1 MLHIKNLTYRIAGRT
16 LISEASAHL
25 PKGHRAAIVGR
36 NGVGKTSLFKLI
48 LGQAQPDG
56 GEIQLQKEARLGI
69 VAQEIEETEV
79 SVLDFVLQSHKERT
93 ALLTE
98 AETVTDPDRIAAVF
112 ARLEDIDAYEAPS
125 KASKILAGLG
135 FTEEAQAQPISQYSG
150 GWRMRIALAAALFL
164 EPDLLLLDEPTN
176 HLDLEAAAWLEGFL
190 KRYPRT
196 LLMIS
201 HDRHFLNAVVNRVY
215 HLDQKTLTF
224 YNGNFDF
231 FEKTRRE
238 RLAGIEAERKKQE
251 AQAAHMQSFIDRFR
265 AKSSKARQV
274 QSRLKM
280 LERFQPLTTTEE
292 DPLISLNFPDPEPLA
307 PPLIT
312 LDQVSAGYGDKIVLK
327 GLNQRLDAEDRIALL
342 GANGNGKSTFA
353 KLLAGLIDPLSG
365 ERHASNRLR
374 VGYYHQ
380 HQLEALHPHETAY
393 EHMAVLMKGAIESKV
408 RARLGRFGFSKEKSD
423 VAVQKLSGGEK
434 ARLNFALIS
443 YAEPQ
448 IIILDEPTNHL
459 DLETRESLIF
469 AINAFQGAVILIT
482 HDWHLLEMTA
492 DRLWLVEGGRVS
504 RFEGT
509 LEEYRQY
516 VLKGGTIADKSSSKK
531 VSSLKEL
538 KGEAKKGAGA
548 KKKMSQKK
556 ASKKKV

>member
-16 LISEASAHL
+16 LISNASAHL

-48 LGQAQPDG
+48 MGQVQCDG
-56 GEIQLQKEARLGI
+56 GDVTLQKDARLGI
-69 VAQEIEETEV
+69 VAQEIKDTDL
-79 SVLDFVLQSHKERT
+79 SVIDFVLKSHKERDS
-93 ALLTE
+93 LLKE
-98 AETVTDPDRIAAVF
+98 AETVSAPDRIAEIF
-112 ARLEDIDAYEAPS
+112 ARLDEINAYEAPS

-135 FTEEAQAQPISQYSG
+135 FNESAQSRPLSSYSG
-150 GWRMRIALAAALFL
+150 GWRMRVALAAALFL

-176 HLDLEAAAWLEGFL
+176 HLDLEAAAWLENFL
-190 KRYPRT
+190 KKYPRT

-201 HDRHFLNAVVNRVY
+201 HDRNFLNAVVDRIY
-215 HLDQKTLTF
+215 HLDQQTLSF

-274 QSRLKM
+274 QSRIKM
-280 LERFQPLTTTEE
+280 LERFEPLSTSEE
-292 DPLISLNFPDPEPLA
+292 DPLISLHFPDPEHLA

-312 LDQVSAGYGDKIVLK
+312 LDNVQAGYGDNVVLK
-327 GLNQRLDAEDRIALL
+327 GLNQRLDSEDRIALL

-353 KLLAGLIDPLSG
+353 KLLAGMIQPLSG
-365 ERHASNRLR
+365 TIHRSNRLR

-380 HQLEALHPHETAY
+380 HQLEALIPHETAY
-393 EHMAVLMKGAIESKV
+393 EHMATAMKGAIETKV
-408 RARLGRFGFSKEKSD
+408 RARLGRFGFTKEKSD
-423 VAVQKLSGGEK
+423 VPVEKLSGGEK

-443 YAEPQ
+443 FEEPQ
-448 IIILDEPTNHL
+448 IILLDEPTNHL

-469 AINAFQGAVILIT
+469 AINAFGGAVVLIS

-492 DRLWLVEGGRVS
+492 DRLWLVEAGTVK

-509 LEEYRQY
+509 LDEYRQM
-516 VLKGGTIADKSSSKK
+516 VIKGVKIEDLQFKK
-531 VSSLKEL
+531 M
-538 KGEAKKGAGA
+538 
-548 KKKMSQKK
+548 KKKLENYSKEE
-556 ASKKKV
+556 KKKKKSGKKKK